1 MNNFQIEDILKEYP
15 VTVCSSDEVTYKE
28 GEFIISNTQPSYSI
42 GEHWVVLYFGKE
54 EADEFFDSLGN
65 WPEHHSLS
73 FEAVLNKPYLLTLD
87 QIQSSYSDKC
97 AQYCIYYVVC
107 RCAGLD
113 MQTLLNVFDIND
125 KEGND
130 EIIRSLTHI
139 EN

>member
-1 MNNFQIEDILKEYP
+1 M
-15 VTVCSSDEVTYKE
+15 
-28 GEFIISNTQPSYSI
+28 
-42 GEHWVVLYFGKE
+42 VLYFGKE

-65 WPEHHSLS
+65 WPEHYSLS